1 VPKHTIPALKMTAQR
16 GRQKQQWMCLL
27 DRRMYC
33 SPPLTMEREALLD
46 QYFDDV
52 SVEKVDKAQ
61 RGWERIRGKTFLWQ
75 QQ

>member
-1 VPKHTIPALKMTAQR
+1 
-16 GRQKQQWMCLL
+16 
-27 DRRMYC
+27 MYC
-33 SPPLTMEREALLD
+33 SPPLAMEREALLD

-61 RGWERIRGKTFLWQ
+61 RGLERIRGKPLLWQ